1 MTLSRIFRCFVACS
15 LLTAAASAASGPA
28 APAEAVRMR
37 QRLLNITLRTEQNK
51 TVRFYDDLVKGKVV
65 VISFMF
71 TDCQNVCPRTTA
83 VMRQVQEAL
92 ADRVGK
98 DVFLYS
104 ISLDAEHDTPEVLLR
119 YAQSVGAKP
128 GWSFLTGKR
137 EEIEQL
143 RRNLGMYDPDPAVDA
158 DKTQHGGF
166 LVVGNEPIGRWLMM
180 PALVTPE
187 KIVPA
192 IRRML
197 PAGQVTAS
205 R

>member
-1 MTLSRIFRCFVACS
+1 
-15 LLTAAASAASGPA
+15 
-28 APAEAVRMR
+28 MR
-37 QRLLNITLRTEQNK
+37 QRLLNITLRTEHNQP
-51 TVRFYDDLVKGKVV
+51 VRFYDDLVKGKVV

-71 TDCQNVCPRTTA
+71 TECQNVCPRTTA
-83 VMRQVQEAL
+83 VMRKVQEAL
-92 ADRVGK
+92 GERVGK

-119 YAQSVGAKP
+119 YAQAAGAKA

-166 LVVGNEPIGRWLMM
+166 LVVGDEPVGRWLMM

-187 KIVPA
+187 KIVPE
-192 IRRML
+192 IQRML
-197 PAGQVTAS
+197 AGDKVRAS